1 MKELA
6 KDKYL
11 ALLLV
16 VILLASYVYTRDA
29 VLQTLLIT
37 ATGGFLGLVRS
48 GSTNISGGGNAP
60 GITSQHGP
68 ASDATISG
76 FGV

>member
-11 ALLLV
+11 ALALV
-16 VILLASYVYTRDA
+16 VILLAAYVVTRDA

-37 ATGGFLGLVRS
+37 AVGGFLGLVRS
-48 GSTNISGGGNAP
+48 GSTSLTGGEGAP
-60 GITSQHGP
+60 AIELK
-68 ASDATISG
+68 SDPYKTQP
-76 FGV
+76 